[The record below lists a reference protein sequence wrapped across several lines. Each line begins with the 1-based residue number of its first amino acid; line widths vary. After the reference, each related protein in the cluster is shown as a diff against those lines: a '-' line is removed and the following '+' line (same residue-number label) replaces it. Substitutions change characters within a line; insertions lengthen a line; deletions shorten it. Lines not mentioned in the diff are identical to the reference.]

1 MGGREDLQDI
11 LMECLEQMMWVDK
24 KWPGADDEER
34 MEMRSRLMH
43 IGLQLQPVIEA
54 RDVPWGAFTQ
64 AMELVA
70 HASHNLNLLSLA
82 EYTRKL
88 SRLERKLRAATT
100 DEGWDAY
107 LEIDTLK
114 SDEAARR
121 SAWRC
126 PGCQGQFEI
135 DPFVATVWRQ
145 SPPTAEE
152 LRCTSR

>member
-1 MGGREDLQDI
+1 MTGGDKMSRLEDLHDM
-11 LMECLEQMMWVDK
+11 LMECSERLTWVDCV
-24 KWPGADDEER
+24 WSDADDEER
-34 MEMRSRLMH
+34 TEMRSLLVQ
-43 IGLQLQPVIEA
+43 IELQLQSLIEA

-121 SAWRC
+121 AARRC
-126 PGCQGQFEI
+126 PCARAHGRYDQFM
-135 DPFVATVWRQ
+135 
-145 SPPTAEE
+145 
-152 LRCTSR
+152 TSRSS